1 MTEILCRWLNDELRV
16 SQQVDDTN
24 FAEACANGFLIG
36 EVLKKHQL
44 QNDFEFFSQNKT
56 SDSKL
61 NNFTRLEPTFRLL
74 EVPFDTNVARD
85 VMTQKAGVATRLM
98 YQLYIALQ
106 NKEAANL
113 TGVAMET
120 MRPRAPVKLESMERV
135 PYGERL
141 KILTPRQS
149 DINLDQLVDKFRERK
164 RSHLD
169 VEFRTKY
176 EEEERRRQW
185 QQEQRMFELQKAAQ
199 ARQRQTELVARI
211 KAATVEIP
219 KPPPNRTLRAIAV
232 RKELAR
238 KKEAEN
244 TSKEIAAFEQQ
255 ISRNVPVGVETQ
267 DERDVDEE
275 VAAYLQQPEKTQAEL
290 ASLIKP
296 ASNDDY
302 IGKIRKRLEEDAVAR
317 QEREKRRRKVLVDQI
332 KAHEANEEMR
342 REEFL
347 VTRLMRQSQQ
357 ERRIATQLLQLRHE
371 KAVIQQNRIFRQEQ
385 YEERRQKDFQE
396 ALDKEAEMARQAKLE
411 YIEQTQRDKE
421 LHDKIAQERAEAKYQ
436 KHYNLCKDILMD
448 IVDFSCKVGKYREL
462 TNRLLPP
469 KLMREWTLLF
479 TTGQPLYELAEE
491 EEFIEPEVP
500 TEEQLMEEERQ
511 KLVDEGDFMEYK
523 NMVGEWQPPEDSEI
537 KGIPSN
543 NAILGHILARLFNI
557 VSPPS
562 PPPAPPDIPP
572 FPVKACFLG
581 KAFCGKTTLAEYM
594 AQEHGLKVLNVD
606 ALVQEA
612 VDAYKGGEIL
622 EMPEAP
628 TETITDVAEG
638 ELQTDAQTG
647 VNISTTV
654 TPAPPGSVVDAKSV
668 ASAKTGVTAEVP
680 PSRETT
686 TTAPPDD
693 GKEKGDEEKPEAPK
707 EEGAG
712 ETKEGETAE
721 SKEPKSAKKKKK
733 DKPELSARG
742 KLGQKA
748 IKLLRKGQP
757 LKDELLVE
765 IMVEAV
771 RRAKEEQGW
780 IMDGFPSTVAQ
791 AKLLEKALSGYDAN
805 AKPSK
810 HKLRQSRLALDP
822 NPPKDPPPPVS
833 GIDLVV
839 HLDVTDDLAMRRA
852 AGRYYANQE
861 EEEYHQEFKPP
872 PEGSASGVGKQE
884 KVQPVKDPAF
894 DQEQIQHRITGFQDS
909 WKKLDKWF
917 SSFHILQKLDICMEK
932 EEACQAVKNLM
943 VETKEKMEKAKEDAL
958 RAEEEASKTA
968 EEAPPTTAD
977 TSSAVPTDGMESTAP
992 QQPDPQTTTSET
1004 DKGAASPGG
1013 SRAGSAKGKGSARG
1027 RSPKGEKGKRSSS
1040 KGSRSGSAKK
1050 SPSKDAKKSA
1060 KEDKKKGASPKR
1072 KGSRSKSPKKRR
1084 TPTPEPEPEPE
1095 PPAEPTGPPPPQPGS
1110 DDWVYVDEPIDEN
1123 LANALAPHWENTES
1137 TYLGASKHVFRNI
1150 RHEREDIYHYYYRI
1164 RRNFEAYLR
1173 RPDSKQEFMNMWQQE
1188 YNQIAEDMRDDDET
1202 KAELHQRVQDLKE
1215 QLWEMSDERK
1225 LEAEAERQSVINEGW
1240 LEDRLGLLTNHYLTL
1255 MQCEVDRYQDTLRL
1269 LKDYYQGMEGKIPEE
1284 LDPNYARIP
1293 LIDLP
1298 PMERPDSGIPP
1309 AESAVPSESHTQL
1322 VTPTPTTPSA
1332 KGKKGKGEP
1341 VEEIKEV
1348 EDEVKPKIP
1357 LVPRRPGSSEG
1368 FFPIPT
1374 PGADKREAKGTKSRA
1389 GKGKEKEKAAAPSTS
1404 ADEEKDTPQPP
1415 ADPDERLIFEAYQF
1429 GLHKISEMTVAEMA
1443 AKDAEEEADKARE
1456 AERAEKAEKKG
1467 KGKDKDK
1474 GGKRAKSKSPSGKKT
1489 PGGKKSP
1496 KKGKK
1501 TATPTPPPTPPP
1513 VEDTP
1518 EEKAKRELK
1527 DRMKAEYVGAIGHE
1541 ESSLKTRME
1550 LIKVH
1555 AIQVLQEL
1563 KAKAEEA
1570 YKDMDNW
1577 LGARFIQEMDSI
1589 NVVCQYLGECIEER
1603 AKIQPELVVF
1613 QDDFAINKLVKV
1625 YRTPSPPPRPDPIEL
1640 AQADAFA
1647 VEQIINLQAQFIKS
1661 APSGFISAKGFIDTL
1676 CDLTALTHG
1685 MEALPDGWMNISIAQ
1700 LETLAVQ
1707 LSPDSEYID
1716 WKTFL
1721 LQSCQPW
1728 LQPSQAQ
1735 LLETLEEF
1743 KKADVLNSGTV
1754 TREQFEQVPLWYS
1767 YEQRAVSPEDP
1778 TEPRPYNRTLYIQR
1792 LFFDIF
1798 ADNNAI
1804 PPVLDYTNMLL
1815 YFSIDANYLNGFFR
1829 ALSVAS
1835 GKHMPRPKPVEVE
1848 PTKRDIETMKEM
1860 QQTIVNQ
1867 HGKVVETLTGEDLI
1881 LGPRHIE
1888 PSLGPPE
1895 EGVPVSA
1902 VTATVPLSA
1911 LVRVLHHG
1919 QPSLGDSHR
1928 FSVTSDPEDTFSQER
1943 LAAVY
1948 RELGSEELEPVPFYT
1963 LIQHPIIQ
1971 DCLSLCHRYKAPDF
1985 SSVFTA
1991 PAVLPSDN
1999 DAQSIMS

>member
-36 EVLKKHQL
+36 EVLKRHQL
-44 QNDFEFFSQNKT
+44 QDDFEFFSQNKT

-85 VMTQKAGVATRLM
+85 VMTQKAGIATRLM
-98 YQLYIALQ
+98 YQIYIALQ

-120 MRPRAPVKLESMERV
+120 MRPRAPVKLESLERV

-141 KILTPRQS
+141 KILTPRQT

-185 QQEQRMFELQKAAQ
+185 QQEQRMLELQKAAQ

-232 RKELAR
+232 RKELSR
-238 KKEAEN
+238 KKEADN

-255 ISRNVPVGVETQ
+255 ISRNLPVGVETQ
-267 DERDVDEE
+267 DEQDVDAE
-275 VAAYLQQPEKTQAEL
+275 VATYLQQPEKTQADL

-332 KAHEANEEMR
+332 KAHETNEEMR

-371 KAVIQQNRIFRQEQ
+371 KAVIQQNRISRQEQ

-421 LHDKIAQERAEAKYQ
+421 LHDQIAQDRADAKYQ
-436 KHYNLCKDILMD
+436 KHSNHCRDILLD

-469 KLMREWTLLF
+469 KLMRDWTLLF
-479 TTGQPLYELAEE
+479 TNGQPLYEQVEE

-511 KLVDEGDFMEYK
+511 MLIDEGDFLEYK

-543 NAILGHILARLFNI
+543 NAVLGHILARLFNI

-562 PPPAPPDIPP
+562 PPPAPPDMPP

-581 KAFCGKTTLAEYM
+581 KAFCGKTTLAEHM
-594 AQEHGLKVLNVD
+594 AQEHGLKVLNMD

-622 EMPEAP
+622 ELPEAS
-628 TETITDVAEG
+628 TETITDAGEG
-638 ELQTDAQTG
+638 ELQTDTQSG
-647 VNISTTV
+647 VNISTTL
-654 TPAPPGSVVDAKSV
+654 TPAPSSSAIDAKSV
-668 ASAKTGVTAEVP
+668 ASAKTAVTAQPP
-680 PSRETT
+680 PSRDASQSALLEE
-686 TTAPPDD
+686 
-693 GKEKGDEEKPEAPK
+693 GKEKGDEEKPEGPK
-707 EEGAG
+707 EDGGA
-712 ETKEGETAE
+712 ETKEGEAAD
-721 SKEPKSAKKKKK
+721 SKEPKSTKKKKK
-733 DKPELSARG
+733 DKPELSGRG

-757 LKDELLVE
+757 LKDELLIE

-771 RRAKEEQGW
+771 RRAKDEQGW
-780 IMDGFPSTVAQ
+780 IMDGFPSTLAQ

-805 AKPSK
+805 AKTSK
-810 HKLRQSRLALDP
+810 QKLRQSRLALDP
-822 NPPKDPPPPVS
+822 HPPKDPPPPVS

-839 HLDVTDDLAMRRA
+839 HLDVSDDLAMRRA

-909 WKKLDKWF
+909 WKKMDKWF
-917 SSFHILQKLDICMEK
+917 SNFHILRKLDICMEK
-932 EEACQAVKNLM
+932 EEACQAIKNIM

-958 RAEEEASKTA
+958 KSEEEASKTA

-977 TSSAVPTDGMESTAP
+977 TSSAVPSEGMESTAP
-992 QQPDPQTTTSET
+992 QQPDSQTAVSEA
-1004 DKGAASPGG
+1004 DKQQPRQEDLELGQL
-1013 SRAGSAKGKGSARG
+1013 KARG
-1027 RSPKGEKGKRSSS
+1027 QLGASPKGEKGKR
-1040 KGSRSGSAKK
+1040 SRSGSAKK
-1050 SPSKDAKKSA
+1050 SPSKEGRKSA
-1060 KEDKKKGASPKR
+1060 KEDKKAKGASPKR

-1110 DDWVYVDEPIDEN
+1110 EDWVYVDEPIDEN

-1137 TYLGASKHVFRNI
+1137 TYLGASKHVFRNV
-1150 RHEREDIYHYYYRI
+1150 RNEREDIYHYYYRI

-1188 YNQIAEDMRDDDET
+1188 YNLIAEDMRDDDET

-1255 MQCEVDRYQDTLRL
+1255 LQCEVDRYQDTLRL

-1309 AESAVPSESHTQL
+1309 AESAVPSESHTQV

-1332 KGKKGKGEP
+1332 KGKKGKGEV
-1341 VEEIKEV
+1341 VEEIKDV
-1348 EDEVKPKIP
+1348 DDELKPKIP

-1429 GLHKISEMTVAEMA
+1429 GLHKISEIDYHIEFEIPPKGMTVAEMA
-1443 AKDAEEEADKARE
+1443 AKDAEEEADKARD
-1456 AERAEKAEKKG
+1456 AEKAEKGDKKG

-1474 GGKRAKSKSPSGKKT
+1474 GAKRAKSKSPTGKKT

-1518 EEKAKRELK
+1518 EEKVKRELK
-1527 DRMKAEYVGAIGHE
+1527 ERMKAEYLGAIALE

-1550 LIKVH
+1550 LIKIH
-1555 AIQVLQEL
+1555 AIEVLQEL
-1563 KAKAEEA
+1563 KARAEEA

-1577 LGARFIQEMDSI
+1577 LGLRFIQEMDSI
-1589 NVVCQYLGECIEER
+1589 NIVCQYLGECIEKK

-1625 YRTPSPPPRPDPIEL
+1625 YRTPSPPPRPYPIEL
-1640 AQADAFA
+1640 AQMDTFT
-1647 VEQIINLQAQFIKS
+1647 VEQIINLQTQFIKS

-1676 CDLTALTHG
+1676 CDMTALTVSMYRECEDLG
-1685 MEALPDGWMNISIAQ
+1685 CVSIKK
-1700 LETLAVQ
+1700 E
-1707 LSPDSEYID
+1707 LSLIR
-1716 WKTFL
+1716 K
-1721 LQSCQPW
+1721 
-1728 LQPSQAQ
+1728 
-1735 LLETLEEF
+1735 
-1743 KKADVLNSGTV
+1743 
-1754 TREQFEQVPLWYS
+1754 
-1767 YEQRAVSPEDP
+1767 
-1778 TEPRPYNRTLYIQR
+1778 
-1792 LFFDIF
+1792 
-1798 ADNNAI
+1798 
-1804 PPVLDYTNMLL
+1804 
-1815 YFSIDANYLNGFFR
+1815 
-1829 ALSVAS
+1829 LSVPNS
-1835 GKHMPRPKPVEVE
+1835 
-1848 PTKRDIETMKEM
+1848 
-1860 QQTIVNQ
+1860 
-1867 HGKVVETLTGEDLI
+1867 
-1881 LGPRHIE
+1881 
-1888 PSLGPPE
+1888 
-1895 EGVPVSA
+1895 
-1902 VTATVPLSA
+1902 
-1911 LVRVLHHG
+1911 
-1919 QPSLGDSHR
+1919 
-1928 FSVTSDPEDTFSQER
+1928 
-1943 LAAVY
+1943 
-1948 RELGSEELEPVPFYT
+1948 
-1963 LIQHPIIQ
+1963 
-1971 DCLSLCHRYKAPDF
+1971 
-1985 SSVFTA
+1985 
-1991 PAVLPSDN
+1991 
-1999 DAQSIMS
+1999 

>member
-1 MTEILCRWLNDELRV
+1 MTEILCRWLNTELGV
-16 SQQVDDTN
+16 SQHVDDNN
-24 FAEACANGFLIG
+24 FAEVCGNGYLIG
-36 EVLKKHQL
+36 EVLKKYQL
-44 QNDFEFFSQNKT
+44 QDDFEFFSQSKT

-85 VMTQKAGVATRLM
+85 IMTQKAGVATRLM

-106 NKEAANL
+106 NKESANL

-135 PYGERL
+135 PYRERL
-141 KILTPRQS
+141 KVLTPRQT
-149 DINLDQLVDKFRERK
+149 DLNLDQLVDKFRERK
-164 RSHLD
+164 HSHLD
-169 VEFRTKY
+169 VEFKTKY
-176 EEEERRRQW
+176 EEEERRRLW
-185 QQEQRMFELQKAAQ
+185 QQEQRMKELEKAAR

-238 KKEAEN
+238 KREADN

-255 ISRNVPVGVETQ
+255 ISRSVPVGVETQ
-267 DERDVDEE
+267 DEPDVDAE
-275 VAAYLQQPEKTQAEL
+275 VAAYLQQPEKTPVDQ

-317 QEREKRRRKVLVDQI
+317 QEREKRRRKVLVDQL

-347 VTRLMRQSQQ
+347 VGRLMRQSQQ

-371 KAVIQQNRIFRQEQ
+371 KAAIQQNRIFRQQQ
-385 YEERRQKDFQE
+385 YEERRQRDFQE

-421 LHDKIAQERAEAKYQ
+421 LHDRIAQERAEARYQ
-436 KHYNLCKDILMD
+436 RHFDHCKSILMD

-479 TTGQPLYELAEE
+479 TSGQPLYEQVEE
-491 EEFIEPEVP
+491 EEFVEPEVL
-500 TEEQLMEEERQ
+500 TEEHVMEEERQ
-511 KLVDEGDFMEYK
+511 KLLDEGDFLEYK

-557 VSPPS
+557 VSPPT
-562 PPPAPPDIPP
+562 PPPAPPEMPP

-581 KAFCGKTTLAEYM
+581 KAFCGKTTLAEAM
-594 AQEHGLKVLNVD
+594 AQEHGLKVLNMD

-612 VDAYKGGEIL
+612 VDAYKGGEIAEL
-622 EMPEAP
+622 PEIDGTTVTEGGEADLQ
-628 TETITDVAEG
+628 TET
-638 ELQTDAQTG
+638 QTG

-654 TPAPPGSVVDAKSV
+654 TPAPSTAVDAKTAATPKTPMTVKSSSV
-668 ASAKTGVTAEVP
+668 DP
-680 PSRETT
+680 DPSREPSRDPSHG
-686 TTAPPDD
+686 AALEE
-693 GKEKGDEEKPEAPK
+693 GKEKGDEEKPEPPK
-707 EEGAG
+707 DETGGG
-712 ETKEGETAE
+712 ESKEGEAAE
-721 SKEPKSAKKKKK
+721 GDPKQAKKKKK
-733 DKPELSARG
+733 QKPELSARG

-757 LKDELLVE
+757 LKDDLLID

-771 RRAKEEQGW
+771 KRAKEEQGW
-780 IMDGFPSTVAQ
+780 IMDGFPTTVSQ

-810 HKLRQSRLALDP
+810 NKLRQSRLAPDP

-833 GIDLVV
+833 GIDVV
-839 HLDVTDDLAMRRA
+839 VLLEVQDELAMRRA
-852 AGRYYANQE
+852 AGRSFAAQAE
-861 EEEYHQEFKPP
+861 EEFHQEFKPP
-872 PEGSASGVGKQE
+872 PEGSATGVGKQE
-884 KVQPVKDPAF
+884 KVQQVKDPAF
-894 DQEQIQHRITGFQDS
+894 DQEQVQHRITGFQDA
-909 WKKLDKWF
+909 WKKMEKWF
-917 SSFHILQKLDICMEK
+917 TGFHILQKLDVAMERDN
-932 EEACQAVKNLM
+932 AFQAIERLM
-943 VETKEKMEKAKEDAL
+943 IETKEKIEKAKEDASK
-958 RAEEEASKTA
+958 AEDEEASKAA
-968 EEAPPTTAD
+968 EPVPPTTAD
-977 TSSAVPTDGMESTAP
+977 SSSAMPTEGLESTAP
-992 QQPDPQTTTSET
+992 QPAEAAQPTPSET
-1004 DKGAASPGG
+1004 SKSAPPASPKG
-1013 SRAGSAKGKGSARG
+1013 SRAGSAKGRGSSRG

-1050 SPSKDAKKSA
+1050 SP
-1060 KEDKKKGASPKR
+1060 GGSPKR

-1095 PPAEPTGPPPPQPGS
+1095 PPKEPPGPPPPQPGS
-1110 DDWVYVDEPIDEN
+1110 EDWVYVDEPIDEN
-1123 LANALAPHWENTES
+1123 LAHALAPHWDNTEA
-1137 TYLGASKHVFRNI
+1137 TYLGSSKHVFRNI
-1150 RHEREDIYHYYYRI
+1150 RHEREDIYHYFYRI
-1164 RRNFEAYLR
+1164 RRNFESYLR
-1173 RPDSKQEFMNMWQQE
+1173 RPDGKQEFVSMWQQE
-1188 YNQIAEDMRDDDET
+1188 YNEIAEDMRDDDET

-1225 LEAEAERQSVINEGW
+1225 LEAESERQSVINEGW

-1255 MQCEVDRYQDTLRL
+1255 MQCEVDRYQDSLRL
-1269 LKDYYQGMEGKIPEE
+1269 LKDYYMGMEGKIPEE
-1284 LDPNYARIP
+1284 LDPGFARIP

-1298 PMERPDSGIPP
+1298 PMERPGSGIPP
-1309 AESAVPSESHTQL
+1309 AESAAPSESHTQV

-1332 KGKKGKGEP
+1332 KGKKGKGEV
-1341 VEEIKEV
+1341 VEEVKEP

-1357 LVPRRPGSSEG
+1357 LVPRRPTSSEG

-1374 PGADKREAKGTKSRA
+1374 PAGDKPGGAKGTKSRA
-1389 GKGKEKEKAAAPSTS
+1389 GKGKEKEKPAPSTS
-1404 ADEEKDTPQPP
+1404 ADEAQESPQPP
-1415 ADPDERLIFEAYQF
+1415 SDPDERLIFEAYQF
-1429 GLHKISEMTVAEMA
+1429 GLHKISEMDYHIEFEIQATVSELA
-1443 AKDAEEEADKARE
+1443 AKEAEEEADRARE
-1456 AERAEKAEKKG
+1456 AEKAEKAAEKKAG

-1474 GGKRAKSKSPSGKKT
+1474 GGKRAKSKSPTGKKT

-1501 TATPTPPPTPPP
+1501 AATPTPPPTPPP

-1518 EEKAKRELK
+1518 EEKARKNLK
-1527 DRMKAEYVGAIGHE
+1527 DRMKMEYVAAISHE
-1541 ESSLKTRME
+1541 EGSLKTRME
-1550 LIKVH
+1550 LIKIH

-1570 YKDMDNW
+1570 YKDMNDW

-1589 NVVCQYLGECIEER
+1589 NVVCQYFGEAIEKR
-1603 AKIQPELVVF
+1603 QKVQPELVVF

-1625 YRTPSPPPRPDPIEL
+1625 YRTPSPPPRPDPMEL
-1640 AQADAFA
+1640 AVADTFT
-1647 VEQIINLQAQFIKS
+1647 VEQIINLQAQFVKS

-1685 MEALPDGWMNISIAQ
+1685 MEALPDGWMNVSISQ
-1700 LETLAVQ
+1700 LETLAGQ

-1716 WKTFL
+1716 WRTFL
-1721 LQSCQPW
+1721 LQACHPW
-1728 LQPSQAQ
+1728 PQPSQAQ
-1735 LLETLEEF
+1735 LLATLEEF
-1743 KKADVLNSGTV
+1743 RKADVLGTGTL
-1754 TREQFEQVPLWYS
+1754 TREQFEQVPLWYCND
-1767 YEQRAVSPEDP
+1767 QPPPTPEDP
-1778 TEPRPYNRTLYIQR
+1778 SEPRPFNRISHIQR
-1792 LFFDIF
+1792 LYFDIF
-1798 ADNNAI
+1798 ADTSQV
-1804 PPVLDYTNMLL
+1804 PPVLDYSNMLL
-1815 YFSIDANYLNGFFR
+1815 YFSIDHEALNGFFR

-1835 GKHMPRPKPVEVE
+1835 GKHMPRPKPID
-1848 PTKRDIETMKEM
+1848 PNHTKAELETMKE
-1860 QQTIVNQ
+1860 
-1867 HGKVVETLTGEDLI
+1867 VVETMTGEDLI
-1881 LGPRHIE
+1881 MGTGPIE
-1888 PSLGPPE
+1888 QSLGRPE
-1895 EGVPVSA
+1895 EGILPVA
-1902 VTATVPLSA
+1902 LTATVPLAA
-1911 LVRVLHHG
+1911 LVQVLHHG

-1948 RELGSEELEPVPFYT
+1948 RELGSEELEPVPFFT
-1963 LIQHPIIQ
+1963 LIEHPIIQ

-1985 SSVFTA
+1985 SLVFTA
-1991 PAVLPSDN
+1991 PVILPSDN
-1999 DAQSIMS
+1999 DAHSIMS